1 MTERERAIERD
12 KAIEDFDH
20 TMKTYLEI
28 AKLHDLNFM
37 AAYDIGD
44 REFHALRYV
53 DQGAAIDFPAKMVL
67 DMPAEAQDYF
77 MNFVSGR
84 IKEKRGI
91 VDTPPK
97 RKISILW
104 GLVSFG

>member
-1 MTERERAIERD
+1 MTERD
-12 KAIEDFDH
+12 KAIEDFDN
-20 TMKTYLEI
+20 TMRTYLEI

-44 REFHALRYV
+44 REFHALRFV

-67 DMPAEAQDYF
+67 DMPEKAQDYF
-77 MNFVSGR
+77 MNFVSSC
-84 IKEKRGI
+84 IKEQRGI
-91 VDTPPK
+91 VDLQPK
-97 RKISILW
+97 RKFSILW